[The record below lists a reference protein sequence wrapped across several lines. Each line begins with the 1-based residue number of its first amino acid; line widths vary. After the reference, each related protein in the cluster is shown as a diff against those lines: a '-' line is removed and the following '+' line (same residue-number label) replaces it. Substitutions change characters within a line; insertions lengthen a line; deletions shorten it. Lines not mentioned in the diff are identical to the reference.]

1 MGDGPALEGRDDEGW
16 REMGWRTAAVAA
28 VLCTSAVGT
37 SAFASEVTSSSPS
50 SSYGFAPDA
59 RPIEGATQPTEAET
73 LRPGGSYRSSLPRAA
88 TRYYRLELD
97 ADSNAYVSATAV
109 PRTDDKLSLSDGLK
123 VSVRSPEGHSCSTQ
137 TVRFGA
143 SGSPH
148 PITAS
153 GARTTSPRTPL
164 CTDGGTYYVVVERL
178 GTADSPGADWDLELT
193 AATEPGL
200 RQAGEATAPRSWDSA
215 TPAPPTGEARS
226 RAGGPGFA
234 QAASLGQGV
243 WRTGLS
249 PGQTLFYRV
258 PVDWGQQLSATA
270 ELDATGGDARGYT
283 ADALDL
289 TLYNPVRATV
299 EDTDRGYDGSRRAA
313 ALAPVPPV
321 DYRNRYTGVPRV
333 KGMRFAGSYYLA
345 VHLSAAVADDFG
357 DGPFGLTL
365 RVRIKGTAQD
375 GPGYAGQSVPQH
387 LFQVSPQERAT
398 GADLGTGGGD
408 TAMRALAVG
417 GIGAGTVLLVVLGV
431 WTLTARRR
439 AVVQIRARAQN
450 PTA

>member
-1 MGDGPALEGRDDEGW
+1 
-16 REMGWRTAAVAA
+16 MGWRTAAVAA

-37 SAFASEVTSSSPS
+37 SMVGTSAFASEASSASPS

-59 RPIEGATQPTEAET
+59 RPIEGATQPAEART
-73 LRPGGSYRSSLPRAA
+73 LQFGGSYRSSLPRAA

-123 VSVRSPEGHSCSTQ
+123 VSVRTADGHSCSTQ
-137 TVRFGA
+137 TARFGS
-143 SGSPH
+143 SGSPQ

-164 CTDGGTYYVVVERL
+164 CTEGGTYYVVVERV
-178 GTADSPGADWDLELT
+178 GTAASPAGDWDLELT
-193 AATEPGL
+193 AVTEPGL
-200 RQAGEATAPRSWDSA
+200 RQTGEATAPRSWDSA
-215 TPAPPTGEARS
+215 TPTPLTGEARPLS
-226 RAGGPGFA
+226 GGAGFA
-234 QAASLGQGV
+234 RAVFLGQGV
-243 WRTGLS
+243 WRTELS

-270 ELDATGGDARGYT
+270 ELDPTSGDARGYT

-299 EDTDRGYDGSRRAA
+299 EDTDRGYDGTRRAA

-321 DYRNRYTGVPRV
+321 DYRNRYTGIPRV
-333 KGMRFAGSYYLA
+333 KGMRFAGSYFLT

-365 RVRIKGTAQD
+365 RVRIKGAAQD
-375 GPGYAGQSVPQH
+375 GPGYAGQSVPGN
-387 LFQVSPQERAT
+387 LFQVGPRERAA
-398 GADLGTGGGD
+398 GGELGTGSGD
-408 TAMRALAVG
+408 NAMRALAVS
-417 GIGAGTVLLVVLGV
+417 GIGAGTVLLAVLGV

-439 AVVQIRARAQN
+439 AAVQTRARAQN